1 MFELIGK
8 GGPVMWPIIAGAFLG
23 LAITVERLLYF
34 YFTSV
39 GYPVFRETLVQ
50 RLCAKNLDQLD
61 IRVVPGGPTATVRI
75 AKFDQLREIV
85 WAERWKR
92 SPYVRLVLVYME
104 NLNRGARSREE
115 ALKRTGSE
123 EVERM
128 ERHLRGLSAV
138 AHISPLLG
146 LLGTVTG
153 IIGAFSVIASM
164 GGQVDVSSLAG
175 GIWEALITTVAG
187 LSVAIPAQLACMYLD
202 RLVSERMNGMSYTVT
217 YLNER
222 YYDSTG
228 TCEGRCSEP
237 DSVVF
242 TAGPDTAVEE
252 AV

>member
-1 MFELIGK
+1 MLELIEK

-39 GYPVFRETLVQ
+39 PYEFFRHALVN
-50 RLCAKNLDQLD
+50 RLCVGSLENLD
-61 IRVVPGGPTATVRI
+61 IRTVPVRRSGRLFTGRI
-75 AKFDQLREIV
+75 SRLIKMVES
-85 WAERWKR
+85 ERWKR
-92 SPYVRLVLVYME
+92 SPYVKLVRVYLDT
-104 NLNRGARSREE
+104 LNRGARSREE

-128 ERHLRGLSAV
+128 ERHMRGLSAV
-138 AHISPLLG
+138 AHVEPLLG

-153 IIGAFSVIASM
+153 IISAFAVIANM

-187 LSVAIPAQLACMYLD
+187 LSVAIPAQLAYMYLD
-202 RLVSERMNGMSYTVT
+202 KLISERMNGMSYTVT

-222 YYDSTG
+222 FYDSTNG
-228 TCEGRCSEP
+228 CEETSSGIDAISFE
-237 DSVVF
+237 S
-242 TAGPDTAVEE
+242 GPGTAVEE

>member
-1 MFELIGK
+1 MLELIEK
-8 GGPVMWPIIAGAFLG
+8 GGPVMWPIVAGAFIG
-23 LAITVERLLYF
+23 LAITIERILYF

-39 GYPVFRETLVQ
+39 SYAEFRQTLVD
-50 RLCAKNLDQLD
+50 RLCAGALRDLDVLTAPA
-61 IRVVPGGPTATVRI
+61 RPAKGPRPSWLVRL
-75 AKFDQLREIV
+75 ADRTH
-85 WAERWKR
+85 AERWKR
-92 SPYVRLVLVYME
+92 SPYVRLACVYLE
-104 NLNRGARSREE
+104 NLHRGARSREE

-138 AHISPLLG
+138 AHIAPLLG

-164 GGQVDVSSLAG
+164 GGQVDVSSLAS

-187 LSVAIPAQLACMYLD
+187 LSVAIPAQLAYMYLD
-202 RLVSERMNGMSYTVT
+202 RLVSGRMNGMSYTVT

-222 YYDSTG
+222 YYDSS
-228 TCEGRCSEP
+228 SEC
-237 DSVVF
+237 DERSSEERSVVF
-242 TAGPDTAVEE
+242 DDRQETAIEE

>member
-1 MFELIGK
+1 MFELIEK

-39 GYPVFRETLVQ
+39 RYALFRQALVE
-50 RLCAKNLDQLD
+50 RLSAGPLEELD
-61 IRVVPGGPTATVRI
+61 ILVVPEGK
-75 AKFDQLREIV
+75 AKRRGEGILSRLMERVD
-85 WAERWKR
+85 AERWKR
-92 SPYVRLVLVYME
+92 SPYVKLVLVYME
-104 NLNRGARSREE
+104 NLGRGARSREE

-128 ERHLRGLSAV
+128 ERHMRGLSAV
-138 AHISPLLG
+138 AHVEPLLG

-153 IIGAFSVIASM
+153 IISAFAVIANM

-187 LSVAIPAQLACMYLD
+187 LSVAIPAQLAYMYLD
-202 RLVSERMNGMSYTVT
+202 KLISERMNGMSYTVT

-222 YYDSTG
+222 FYDSTNG
-228 TCEGRCSEP
+228 CEETSSGLDAISFESAP
-237 DSVVF
+237 
-242 TAGPDTAVEE
+242 GTAVGE